1 MGSVGGDEMT
11 KPELIQ
17 HYEHDLKTKK
27 LPMWEKQIMNQTIYF
42 LKKTESRYCPNC
54 GEKL

>member
-1 MGSVGGDEMT
+1 MT
-11 KPELIQ
+11 KLELIQ

-27 LPMWEKQIMNQTIYF
+27 AAHVGKADHDPDDLF